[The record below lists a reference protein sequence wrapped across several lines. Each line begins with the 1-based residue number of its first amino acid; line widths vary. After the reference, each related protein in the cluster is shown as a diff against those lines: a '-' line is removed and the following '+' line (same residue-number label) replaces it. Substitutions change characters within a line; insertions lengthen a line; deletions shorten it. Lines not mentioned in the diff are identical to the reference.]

1 MYCKTNIVDLES
13 GPDVLEQ
20 KNSFKILSVYAKAV
34 LFLNFDQMS
43 GDVAYGLIFSFW
55 LPLYMFHGFKF
66 ALQFAFV
73 LYCRVYC

>member
-43 GDVAYGLIFSFW
+43 GDVAYGLIFSF
-55 LPLYMFHGFKF
+55 
-66 ALQFAFV
+66 
-73 LYCRVYC
+73 